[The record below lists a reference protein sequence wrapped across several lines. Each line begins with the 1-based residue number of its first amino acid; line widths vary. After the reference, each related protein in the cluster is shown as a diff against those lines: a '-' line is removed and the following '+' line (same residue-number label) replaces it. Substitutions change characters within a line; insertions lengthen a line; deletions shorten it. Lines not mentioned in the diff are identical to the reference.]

1 MFIPACSVKPTV
13 LLYFDFNFNAKK
25 ATTTKT
31 DTAYTIMIFKKILS
45 SDMLICKSLAL
56 AWDII

>member
-1 MFIPACSVKPTV
+1 MFMFISACSVKPTV

-31 DTAYTIMIFKKILS
+31 DTVYTIMTF
-45 SDMLICKSLAL
+45 
-56 AWDII
+56 